1 MNEFCSML
9 SSPRKVLLLGK
20 RGSSIEKN
28 ISKVLPCLE
37 VYDTDDIDMLGRR
50 CVG

>member
-1 MNEFCSML
+1 ML

-20 RGSSIEKN
+20 RGSSIEKK

-37 VYDTDDIDMLGRR
+37 VLNIGYIDDLGR
-50 CVG
+50 